1 MQQKMFSSRI
11 NVFFFLALSALL
23 LLCLFFRWQL
33 HIRAVSFEIDRFK
46 HDIKEL
52 HSDLILT

>member
-1 MQQKMFSSRI
+1 MQQKMFTSRI
-11 NVFFFLALSALL
+11 NVFFLALSALL

>member
-1 MQQKMFSSRI
+1 MQQKMFTSRI
-11 NVFFFLALSALL
+11 NVFFLALSALL

-33 HIRAVSFEIDRFK
+33 HIRAVSFEIDHVK

-52 HSDLILT
+52 HSELILT

>member
-1 MQQKMFSSRI
+1 MQQKMFTSRI
-11 NVFFFLALSALL
+11 NVFFLALSALL

-33 HIRAVSFEIDRFK
+33 HIRAVSFEIDHVK